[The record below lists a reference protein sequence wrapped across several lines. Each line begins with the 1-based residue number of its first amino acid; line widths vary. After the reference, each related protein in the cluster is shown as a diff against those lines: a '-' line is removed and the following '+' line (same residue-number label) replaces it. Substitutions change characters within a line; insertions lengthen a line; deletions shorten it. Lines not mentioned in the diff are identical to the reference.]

1 MKMGGSQEES
11 GNHDVVTCLALPYQ
25 NATNDASATSE
36 ETGPEP
42 VNGIVQP
49 YFVPPSEK
57 PHRNTNQLQ
66 YLLKVVM
73 KAVWKHQFAWP
84 FHEPVDTIKL
94 NLPDYHKIIQ
104 QPMDLGTI
112 KKRLENCWYYSATE
126 CVDDFKTMFTNCY
139 VYNKPGE
146 DVVLMAQTLE
156 KLFLTKIAE
165 MPNQEIEIPMPP
177 VRGPGNKGRGKK
189 GKGGPRGR
197 ATMATVA
204 ANPATPVSV
213 AATVPNSLPSV
224 PVSQSQPAPYPP
236 LLTTM
241 APVSVP
247 GSTNTTTTLSS
258 TAAVTLAP
266 LHVAQKPYAYTGIG
280 DSYLSIPSMTPINDA
295 LPVTLHGPTNHHLE
309 GVTQT
314 TAITTVTSVPAK
326 VKKGVKRKAD
336 TTTPSNSVPP
346 DMLVYQ
352 TSNDTK
358 VSRMSTRRESG
369 RPIKKPSK
377 DLPDIQ
383 NANKPRKG
391 KLSEQMKYCST
402 ILKEIFAK
410 KHAGYAWPFYKP
422 VDAELLGLHDYH
434 KVIKQPMDLG
444 TVKQK
449 LDLREYKT
457 PDEFAGDV
465 RLIFTNCYK
474 YNPADHDV
482 VAMAKKLQEV
492 FEILYAKMPDEP
504 APTEPTPVSQI
515 EKIEGNTTSTGNT
528 SSAYSGSSASE
539 NDDSEDERQRKI
551 KQLQEQLR
559 AITEQMSLLA
569 AESRRKA
576 KKKRKRKKKE
586 REKEE
591 PVKEIKPEPEAPPP
605 EPVVTQPSVISPMN
619 STAPPP
625 STKETH
631 PPKTQKPAKNKTN
644 ATPNKSQNQ
653 NKSSGQTKR
662 QRSNS
667 KSSKKSSKSIP
678 AFDSEDEDN
687 AKPMSYD
694 EKRQL
699 SLDINKLPGDK
710 LGRVVHIIQS
720 REPSLRDS
728 NPDEIEIDFE
738 TLKPSTLRELE
749 AYVASCLRK
758 KPRKPYSSKNKSAGK
773 SKEEQVREK
782 KQELEKRLQDVS
794 GQLCPSKKPAKKE
807 VENSHGDVGG
817 PSRLS
822 ASSSSSSDSDSS
834 SSSSTSSSSDTSDS
848 ESEFRRKPKKDQN
861 EQTQRSKQLSQ
872 GPPTTSQHSQL
883 NIRNNVQEG
892 YHQFD
897 DSCNSQ
903 QPLLQDSRGS
913 SQQMYQSL
921 QLGQPEHRTIAQ
933 QVYQQHHPEHKSL
946 SQQMYKQDQAAGRG
960 VSQQIYQRQHSEEK
974 QHMYH
979 QGIPPHLRSL
989 HPELHD
995 ILQTDEAVDL
1005 EFNQEYEDI
1014 GGQSSSL
1021 DLSLNSSYTTFKQE
1035 GLPQLSLQN
1044 QPPVINC
1051 QNLTMSQPSTKMA
1064 PPVLKK
1070 QVILSPPTSSGQHQ
1084 VSLQNQQPVV
1094 NCHSLTMSQPVS
1106 KTAPPVL
1113 KKHVILSPQSSS
1125 GTFLSLN
1132 ELVGTESDSSG
1143 LPHLYPT
1150 QTVSSSLELGPV
1162 TSMSGA
1168 FNLSSVSQI
1177 TENKNIYLDSLLPQ
1191 TDLRETSLTTGMDS
1205 EPQMEQLSP
1214 PDLTLPP
1221 GFNDSLI
1228 SGNAG
1233 NQLPLL
1239 GAGDKKSRQKQP
1251 EVSKEAKPK
1260 LKNLGSWSSL
1270 VQTVD
1275 TSPSSANTALNQ
1287 RSALHSFQQFKKQ
1300 AKEKQDKQRQL
1311 LEQQEWRRHQK
1322 EQVEKERLRLE
1333 REKQREKDEE
1343 EALERV
1349 RKAHQA
1355 QWQQGDKKSQVL
1367 NNQQSSAADDRERQ
1381 RQREREQAR
1390 RRREAMAGQIDMNR
1404 QSDIM
1409 ATFEEML

>member
-1 MKMGGSQEES
+1 MGGSQDES
-11 GNHDVVTCLALPYQ
+11 GHNDV
-25 NATNDASATSE
+25 NATKDTSLTSK
-36 ETGPEP
+36 ETGSEP

-49 YFVPPSEK
+49 PFVPSLEK

-165 MPNQEIEIPMPP
+165 MPKEEIEIPMPP

-197 ATMATVA
+197 APSTTVA
-204 ANPATPVSV
+204 PNPVTLVSV
-213 AATVPNSLPSV
+213 AATMPNSLPSV
-224 PVSQSQPAPYPP
+224 PVSQSAPYPP

-241 APVSVP
+241 APATVP
-247 GSTNTTTTLSS
+247 GSTNTTTTLAA
-258 TAAVTLAP
+258 TATVSAVTP
-266 LHVAQKPYAYTGIG
+266 HIAQKPYAYSGVG
-280 DSYLSIPSMTPINDA
+280 DAFAPVASMTPLNEGP
-295 LPVTLHGPTNHHLE
+295 PVTLHGPTNHHIE
-309 GVTQT
+309 SVTQAT
-314 TAITTVTSVPAK
+314 SITTVSSVPAK
-326 VKKGVKRKAD
+326 IKKGVKRKAD
-336 TTTPSNSVPP
+336 TTTPSNSATL

-352 TSNDTK
+352 TSNETK

-369 RPIKKPSK
+369 RPIKRPSK
-377 DLPDIQ
+377 DLPDVQ
-383 NANKPRKG
+383 NITKPRKG

-449 LDLREYKT
+449 LDTREYKT

-492 FEILYAKMPDEP
+492 FEIMYAKMPDEP
-504 APTEPTPVSQI
+504 ASSEPLSVCQTEKV
-515 EKIEGNTTSTGNT
+515 EGNTSSTGNT
-528 SSAYSGSSASE
+528 SSAYSGSE

-576 KKKRKRKKKE
+576 KKKRKKRKK
-586 REKEE
+586 EKEE
-591 PVKEIKPEPEAPPP
+591 PVKEIKPDVETLPLEPP
-605 EPVVTQPSVISPMN
+605 VTQPSTIPPVN
-619 STAPPP
+619 NTVPPP
-625 STKETH
+625 SAKETH
-631 PPKTQKPAKNKTN
+631 PPKIQKSAKNKTN
-644 ATPNKSQNQ
+644 TTPTKSQNQ

-667 KSSKKSSKSIP
+667 KSSKKSSKSVP

-758 KPRKPYSSKNKSAGK
+758 KPRKPYSTKNKSAGK

-807 VENSHGDVGG
+807 TENSHGDVGG

-834 SSSSTSSSSDTSDS
+834 SSSSTSSSSDSSDS
-848 ESEFRRKPKKDQN
+848 ESEFGRKPKKDQN
-861 EQTQRSKQLSQ
+861 EPSQHSKQFTQ
-872 GPPTTSQHSQL
+872 GSFRASQHSQL
-883 NIRNNVQEG
+883 DYRNSIQHGCNQIENVINSQKPVVPDNRENCQQLYQPLQHGQLEDKVNVQQICQENLPQQLFKQNQLPIQG
-892 YHQFD
+892 TFQHGCHLQQSEDQQLVYHQA
-897 DSCNSQ
+897 
-903 QPLLQDSRGS
+903 L
-913 SQQMYQSL
+913 
-921 QLGQPEHRTIAQ
+921 
-933 QVYQQHHPEHKSL
+933 
-946 SQQMYKQDQAAGRG
+946 
-960 VSQQIYQRQHSEEK
+960 
-974 QHMYH
+974 
-979 QGIPPHLRSL
+979 PPHLRSL

-995 ILQTDEAVDL
+995 ILQTDEVIDL
-1005 EFNQEYEDI
+1005 QLPQSYEDI

-1021 DLSLNSSYTTFKQE
+1021 DLSLSSSYSNYKQE
-1035 GLPQLSLQN
+1035 A
-1044 QPPVINC
+1044 VIKN
-1051 QNLTMSQPSTKMA
+1051 A
-1064 PPVLKK
+1064 PPLLKK
-1070 QVILSPPTSSGQHQ
+1070 NVIPSFPTSGSI
-1084 VSLQNQQPVV
+1084 P
-1094 NCHSLTMSQPVS
+1094 
-1106 KTAPPVL
+1106 
-1113 KKHVILSPQSSS
+1113 
-1125 GTFLSLN
+1125 SLN
-1132 ELVGTESDSSG
+1132 ELVENESDSSG
-1143 LPHLYPT
+1143 LPRLYST
-1150 QTVSSSLELGPV
+1150 QINSSASDLGPV
-1162 TSMSGA
+1162 TSASGV
-1168 FNLSSVSQI
+1168 FNSSSVPQI
-1177 TENKNIYLDSLLPQ
+1177 TSENKNIYLDSILPQ
-1191 TDLRETSLTTGMDS
+1191 TELRGTISVEYET
-1205 EPQMEQLSP
+1205 QMEELSS

-1221 GFNDSLI
+1221 GLNDSFLTE
-1228 SGNAG
+1228 NTG
-1233 NQLPLL
+1233 NQQHLL
-1239 GAGDKKSRQKQP
+1239 GETGDKKTKQKQSDT
-1251 EVSKEAKPK
+1251 SKEGKSK
-1260 LKNLGSWSSL
+1260 LKNLRSWSSL
-1270 VQTVD
+1270 IQPVS
-1275 TSPSSANTALNQ
+1275 TSPSSTQTSLNQ

-1300 AKEKQDKQRQL
+1300 AKEKQDKQQQL
-1311 LEQQEWRRHQK
+1311 LEHQEWRRHQK

-1333 REKQREKDEE
+1333 REKQRGKDEE
-1343 EALERV
+1343 EALEKV
-1349 RKAHQA
+1349 WKAHRSQS
-1355 QWQQGDKKSQVL
+1355 DKKPQFF
-1367 NNQQSSAADDRERQ
+1367 NNQQTSATEDREQ
-1381 RQREREQAR
+1381 QREQAK
-1390 RRREAMAGQIDMNR
+1390 RRREAMAGEIDMNR

-1409 ATFEEML
+1409 TTFEEML